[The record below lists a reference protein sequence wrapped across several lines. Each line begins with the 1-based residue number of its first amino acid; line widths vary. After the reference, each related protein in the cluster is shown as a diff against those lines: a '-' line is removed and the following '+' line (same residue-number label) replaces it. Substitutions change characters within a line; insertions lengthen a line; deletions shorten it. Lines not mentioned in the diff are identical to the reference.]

1 MEAIKLKEEKLSNG
15 LTRFTSAVLAVMFY
29 GGMAVT
35 AAVPWLFRWGAA
47 WYPGLKTHYW
57 LNTSLFM
64 LSGVGAVLIIRE
76 LRRMFRTVLAED
88 CFVRQNVVSLRR
100 MGRLGLAIAVITAVR
115 LCVIFTPATVIIIIV
130 FFIAA
135 LFSFV
140 LSQVF
145 DRAVKYKE
153 ENDLTI

>member
-1 MEAIKLKEEKLSNG
+1 MEAMNLKDKKLSNG
-15 LTRFTSAVLAVMFY
+15 LTRFTNAVLAVMFY
-29 GGMAVT
+29 GGIAVT
-35 AAVPWLFRWGAA
+35 AGVPWLFRWLAA
-47 WYPGLKTHYW
+47 YYPNLKNHYW
-57 LNTSLFM
+57 LNTILFM

-88 CFVRQNVVSLRR
+88 CFVYQNVVSLRR
-100 MGRLGLAIAVITAVR
+100 MGRLGLAIAAVTAVR
-115 LCVIFTPATVIIIIV
+115 LAVIFTPATVIIIIV

>member
-1 MEAIKLKEEKLSNG
+1 MKNEKLSNS
-15 LTRFTSAVLAVMFY
+15 LTRFTSVLLGVLFY
-29 GGMAVT
+29 GGIAVT
-35 AAVPWLFRWGAA
+35 AAVPWLFHWGAA
-47 WYPGLKTHYW
+47 YYPSLKTHYW
-57 LNTSLFM
+57 LNTGLFM
-64 LSGVGAVLIIRE
+64 LSGLGAVLIIYE

-88 CFVRQNVVSLRR
+88 CFVERNVVSLRR
-100 MGRLGLAIAVITAVR
+100 MGWLGLAIAAVTAVR
-115 LCVIFTPATVIIIIV
+115 LAVIFTPATLIIIIV

>member
-1 MEAIKLKEEKLSNG
+1 MRSEPISNG
-15 LTRFTSAVLAVMFY
+15 LTRFTSALLGVMFY
-29 GGMAVT
+29 GGILAT
-35 AAVPWLFRWGAA
+35 AAIPWAFRWGAKY
-47 WYPGLKTHYW
+47 YPSLETHYW
-57 LNTSLFM
+57 FNTVLFM

-76 LRRMFRTVLAED
+76 LRHMFRTVLAED
-88 CFVRQNVVSLRR
+88 CFVAQNVRSLRR
-100 MGRLGLAIAVITAVR
+100 MGYLGFAIALITAIR
-115 LCVIFTPATVIIIIV
+115 LAVLFTPATLVIIVV

-145 DRAVKYKE
+145 DRAVRYKE

>member
-1 MEAIKLKEEKLSNG
+1 MKTEPISNG
-15 LTRFTSAVLAVMFY
+15 VTRFTSALLGVMFY
-29 GGMAVT
+29 GGILAT
-35 AAVPWLFRWGAA
+35 AALPWLFRWGAKY
-47 WYPGLKTHYW
+47 YPSLETHYW
-57 LNTSLFM
+57 FNTTLFV
-64 LSGVGAVLIIRE
+64 LSGVGAVLIVRE

-88 CFVRQNVVSLRR
+88 CFVEQNVVSLRR
-100 MGRLGLAIAVITAVR
+100 MGWLGLAIALITTVR
-115 LCVIFTPATVIIIIV
+115 LIVLFTPATLIIIAV

-145 DRAVKYKE
+145 DRAVRYKE